1 MDFFIRL
8 HGDMCIKALLIVC
21 VWDLALGMLR
31 AINERAFNSS
41 MGINGA
47 IRKSGMLVSAF
58 FLKLLD
64 FVLGFNAIYFIPDEF
79 LSYLPIDT
87 VGACEI
93 FCICFIGCEFLS
105 SLKNLTRSNIPI
117 PIKLKEFIEYVLD
130 KFTSENKSKKVG
142 V

>member
-1 MDFFIRL
+1 MDFFIKL
-8 HGDMCIKALLIVC
+8 HDDMFIKALLIVC
-21 VWDLALGMLR
+21 VWDLALGILR
-31 AINERAFNSS
+31 ALNEREFNSS

-47 IRKSGMLVSAF
+47 IRKSGMLISAF

-79 LSYLPIDT
+79 LSYLPVDAI
-87 VGACEI
+87 GACEV
-93 FCICFIGCEFLS
+93 FCICFIACELLS

-117 PIKLKEFIEYVLD
+117 PIKLKEFIECVLD